1 MNQLTAQTTR
11 PPPPTITVG
20 GGMSVFVPPDLSAAR
35 RPGRQA
41 RAVLVRGREV
51 DGRQALGREMETVAA
66 RQQGRGAPGG
76 AAARRSE
83 TGLDNHRDKVAKP
96 ASVPEFTSE
105 ALGHKSRKPRPGAV
119 TVDFGSSTRRGGLAR
134 AKGRRSSSVAP
145 APGGFEEVVRSPSRT
160 EQKRQLVHRLRQVA
174 HESGPELAA
183 LLGRVAWKLSTC
195 GSSAIPT
202 TDPGAKIALKM
213 RPDGTGR
220 HFSGVMHCN
229 RVLCPCCSAYIVA
242 GRLEQLLPLVA
253 QNKDKGRHVFL
264 TLTLRH
270 HMGVEWAELASALK
284 ASWKEM
290 LQQRRFRDSVQGG
303 VRQDETTWGQH
314 GHHFHSHI
322 VLTLQE
328 GIDPSDFTTWFQAR
342 FAQAA
347 TRRERTC
354 EWREG
359 WWSEVSADRLV
370 DAVAYTQKP
379 GGGLEHLIGAELL
392 AGGAKAGSR
401 PWDLPDDVYA
411 EVWRASKGHRW
422 FSSFG
427 IWRLRKDDEQ
437 KTDEQVAAETREA
450 TGEEVR
456 SVPVVDWKRLTPT
469 QADLLQGLVLN
480 PRLAREQVLRAWDC
494 FWLALGQSSGPAG

>member
-1 MNQLTAQTTR
+1 MP
-11 PPPPTITVG
+11 PPPPTTTVAG
-20 GGMSVFVPPDLSAAR
+20 GVNFLVPPGAAR

-41 RAVLVRGREV
+41 RAVADSGRAVE
-51 DGRQALGREMETVAA
+51 GRQHVDRERGTVAA
-66 RQQGRGAPGG
+66 RKQGRSAPSG
-76 AAARRSE
+76 AAASRPE
-83 TGLDNHRDKVAKP
+83 VGLDNHRDKVAKP
-96 ASVPEFTSE
+96 ALALDVPSE
-105 ALGHKSRKPRPGAV
+105 AAGPKSRKTRPGGV
-119 TVDFGSSTRRGGLAR
+119 TADSGSTARRGGRAR

-145 APGGFEEVVRSPSRT
+145 APGGVEEVVRSPSRT
-160 EQKRQLVHRLRQVA
+160 EQKRQLVHRLRSVA
-174 HESGPELAA
+174 HESGPEMAA

-202 TDPGAKIALKM
+202 TDPGAKIGLKM

-220 HFSGVMHCN
+220 HLSGVMHCN

-242 GRLEQLLPLVA
+242 GRLEQLRPLVEE
-253 QNKDKGRHVFL
+253 NKDKGRHLFL

-270 HMGVEWAELASALK
+270 HMGVEWGELASALK
-284 ASWKEM
+284 ASWKEL
-290 LQQRRFRDSVQGG
+290 LQQRRFRESVQGG
-303 VRQDETTWGQH
+303 IRQDETTWGQH

-322 VLTLQE
+322 VLTLEE

-359 WWSEVSADRLV
+359 WWSEVSPDRLV

-392 AGGAKAGSR
+392 AGGTKGGSR

-427 IWRLRKDDEQ
+427 IWRLRKDDEK

-456 SVPVVDWKRLTPT
+456 SVPVSEWKRLSPT

-480 PRLAREQVLRAWDC
+480 PRLAREQALRAWDC
-494 FWLALGQSSGPAG
+494 FWLVLGQSSGPAG